1 MKRLIMLSAA
11 ALCAVTLTGCG
22 GDSKTLY
29 EYGQDIVSEMSAL
42 AANEEYGKVMTG
54 GASDEINAF
63 ATELAKGDYGLP
75 TAVYR
80 LEFDAEQLEDYY
92 NVDGNAI
99 DDVRD
104 IFFHRLYA
112 SIPSVLNAGS
122 GVSAVAAASVY
133 TGSKLF
139 VYDGDTDY
147 TMYLYS
153 YEDAYPAIVVF
164 IHGEGGATSANGTFL
179 LVEELR
185 NCNYDDLSD
194 FMNDRY
200 AAVEI
205 TEIAAEYAQIN

>member
-22 GDSKTLY
+22 SDSKTLY
-29 EYGQDIVSEMSAL
+29 EHGQNIISEMSAL

-63 ATELAKGDYGLP
+63 AAELAKGDYGFP

-80 LEFDAEQLEDYY
+80 LEFDTEQLEDYY

-104 IFFHRLYA
+104 IFSHRLYA

-122 GVSAVAAASVY
+122 GASAVAAASVY

-153 YEDAYPAIVVF
+153 YDDAYPVIVVF
-164 IHGEGGATSANGTFL
+164 THGEGGATSANGTFL

-185 NCNYDDLSD
+185 DCNYDDLCN

-205 TEIAAEYAQIN
+205 TEIAAE